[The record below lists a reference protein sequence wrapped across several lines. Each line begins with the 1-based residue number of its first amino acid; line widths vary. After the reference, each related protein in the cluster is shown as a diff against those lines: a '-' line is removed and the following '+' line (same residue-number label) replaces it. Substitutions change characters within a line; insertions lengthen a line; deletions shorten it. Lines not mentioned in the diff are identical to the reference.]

1 MARPAEYENLL
12 RIGAFKDAASSP
24 DSIAQFLNTAQEF
37 SASAKM
43 VQAQSVRFALA
54 YEGTFSVV
62 MAVLEYYGVR
72 PGDGGGHR
80 TTAIARVAADLK
92 LDAAK
97 QSVLYRLHDARN
109 RVTYRAPIPP
119 ITAADAMAMQT
130 ILDDV
135 LAAAQNLIGL
145 K

>member
-1 MARPAEYENLL
+1 LSTK
-12 RIGAFKDAASSP
+12 IGAFKDAASSA
-24 DSIAQFLNTAQEF
+24 DSVAQFLTTAQEF
-37 SASAKM
+37 SASAKTLR
-43 VQAQSVRFALA
+43 AHSVRFAVA
-54 YEGTFSVV
+54 YEGMFSVV
-62 MAVLEYYGVR
+62 MAILEFYGVR

-97 QSVLYRLHDARN
+97 QSVLSRLHDARN

-119 ITAADAMAMQT
+119 LFAADAQAMQT
-130 ILDDV
+130 ILEEM
-135 LAAAQNLIGL
+135 LSAARSLIGR